1 MKEATFTEKIQNRW
15 SQVGMIC
22 VGLDPDFAEIPAVLK
37 AENSSI
43 EDVLFA
49 FNREIIDAT
58 ADLVC
63 AYKPNIAFYEAH
75 GEAGARA
82 LARTVAHIRDAY
94 SEIPIILDAKRAD
107 IGNTNLYYVKA
118 VFDELGADA
127 ITIHPYLGK
136 EAVQPFLDRKDKGVI
151 VLVKTSNS
159 GGGEF
164 QNLKVADSGEPLYK
178 VVARNI
184 ANSWNANGNCSVVV
198 GATYPEELA
207 EVRTIIGD
215 MPILIPGIGAQG
227 GDIQKTVMAGK
238 DSKGFGMII
247 SASRSIIFASS
258 GADFAQASRKATEG
272 LVSEIQAIL

>member
-22 VGLDPDFAEIPAVLK
+22 VGLDPNFAEIPSVLK

-43 EDVLFA
+43 EEVLFA

-63 AYKPNIAFYEAH
+63 AYKPNVAFYEAH
-75 GEAGARA
+75 GEAGVRA
-82 LARTVAHIRDAY
+82 LARTVAHIKDAY
-94 SEIPIILDAKRAD
+94 AEIPIILDAKRAD
-107 IGNTNLYYVKA
+107 IGNTNLYYVQA

-127 ITIHPYLGK
+127 ITIHPYLGR
-136 EAVQPFLDRKDKGVI
+136 EAVQSFLDRKDKGVI
-151 VLVKTSNS
+151 VLVKTSNA

-164 QNLKVADSGEPLYK
+164 QNLKLADSGEPLYK

-184 ANSWNANGNCSVVV
+184 ARSWNANENCSVVV
-198 GATYPEELA
+198 GATYPDELA
-207 EVRTIIGD
+207 EVRAIVGD

-238 DSKGFGMII
+238 DSKGFGMMI
-247 SASRSIIFASS
+247 SASRSIIFASN
-258 GADFAQASRKATEG
+258 GADFAQASRKATES
-272 LVSEIQAIL
+272 LASSISASN